1 MVCLFFIYIFIFLF
15 IFICSLV
22 DTQLQEL
29 CLTIPHVPHSASMA
43 VYEKILSGGDL
54 PDPSLASNDGP
65 LRSVADSEGNQGRAP
80 TRAKGRGRGN
90 GKGQD
95 DDAVGSASPVQQL
108 EDEEIEIMAD
118 WELEALLEQEIDANG
133 WLDGGEVDE
142 PDGRMEV

>member
-1 MVCLFFIYIFIFLF
+1 MMVCLLFIYIFIFLF

-29 CLTIPHVPHSASMA
+29 CLKIPHVPHCASMA

-54 PDPSLASNDGP
+54 PDPSLAPNDGP
-65 LRSVADSEGNQGRAP
+65 LRSIADSEGKGRAA

-95 DDAVGSASPVQQL
+95 DEVGSASPVEQL
-108 EDEEIEIMAD
+108 EDEEIEIMEG
-118 WELEALLEQEIDANG
+118 WELEAMLEQQIDENG
-133 WLDGGEVDE
+133 WQDAGEIDE